1 MHRVHAKWKCTVCK
15 YFYLPECKHRFE
27 CPLCSPSVV
36 AGLSLL
42 QFPCR
47 DPHIRSPLKIH
58 RFFLLRFNTFSQRL
72 RIRKNNNNNNMEKST
87 NLISDTFDPT
97 NIDIERYS
105 SDFFHSSIFSSLDI
119 NNSNRI
125 ENFETITLTNWR
137 NPLPRFEKQTI
148 TRSFKN
154 DSIDMCLTILFKL
167 HENSLP
173 SSSFIVFDSFEEEEF
188 RLLPNGHASRIRKI
202 FGVYWHDWG
211 GGGRGGGERGRR
223 RAHVNYER
231 ENGGQTR
238 CLRSCGEQLRFNGRR
253 EAFAFASRDLA

>member
-211 GGGRGGGERGRR
+211 GERRRRR
-223 RAHVNYER
+223 RAHVNYKR

-238 CLRSCGEQLRFNGRR
+238 CLRGCGEQLRFNGRR